1 MARARQQP
9 AVAHAKPA
17 GGRVQTAVLVAGIVI
32 GLCLVGYYPASEFL
46 DALNR
51 ARTATEVDE
60 AAEGASSETIA
71 ELFAQA
77 RAYNQQL
84 AGLEPDIDADDIW
97 PYEEQ
102 LALTGHNTAFGYVII
117 PDISLTMPIYHGT
130 SNSALAAGAGH
141 LETSSLP
148 IGGESTH
155 SVITA
160 HSGMSGMR
168 AFDDI
173 QQLEVGDV
181 FGINVLGTLICYEVT
196 STEVIEPDEL
206 DSLAIEIGED
216 LCTLVTC
223 TPYGVNTHRY
233 LVHGT
238 RCAVPDDFDGSVSS
252 PLASVLA
259 SERLRPYVIALAIA
273 LALVVMLVAYRLH
286 RRRANRKL
294 PAQGGTV
301 GSSDRLGQREGSS
314 DEQQRDE

>member
-1 MARARQQP
+1 MARRKQQLATAP
-9 AVAHAKPA
+9 AATSTA
-17 GGRVQTAVLVAGIVI
+17 GSPSVGYRIQTAVLVAGIVVGI
-32 GLCLVGYYPASEFL
+32 VLVGYYPAQEFMS
-46 DALNR
+46 ALKR
-51 ARTATEVDE
+51 AQTATEVDD
-60 AAEGASSETIA
+60 AAASASNETLE

-77 RAYNQQL
+77 QAYNELL
-84 AGLEPDIDADDIW
+84 AGIEPSIAAEDIW
-97 PYEEQ
+97 PYEDQ
-102 LALTGHNTAFGYVII
+102 LSLTGHNTAFGYVVI
-117 PDISLTMPIYHGT
+117 PTISLTMPIYHGT
-130 SNSALAAGAGH
+130 SNSVLSAGAGH
-141 LETSSLP
+141 LEGSSLP

-181 FGINVLGTLICYEVT
+181 FGVKVLGRLICYEVT

-206 DSLAIEIGED
+206 DALAIEEGED

-238 RCAVPDDFDGSVSS
+238 RCEVPDGFDGSVSS

-259 SERLRPYVIALAIA
+259 SERLRPYLIGLAVA
-273 LALVVMLVAYRLH
+273 LALLVLVVARLLLNK
-286 RRRANRKL
+286 RAANKNTTT
-294 PAQGGTV
+294 PAPQDGGAA
-301 GSSDRLGQREGSS
+301 
-314 DEQQRDE
+314 